1 MATNHSCSPSPTRA
15 ALSNAPAR
23 LRDRAVAVAFV
34 LALAMPG
41 IGLAIGVRPPLIENR
56 AAAAIPPVT
65 FRALADPHFFA
76 AVDKAIDDAFPLRAA
91 AVQAR
96 AAIDYGLLHGSPNSQ
111 VIVGQGAWLFLTGE
125 IRPKCLWHSDE
136 ILTVWDSF
144 AAALARNGI
153 DARFAIVPDK
163 HVIYPEMLP
172 SEIRPSDP
180 CSTAERP
187 AMAAGMAQ
195 RPTTVDL
202 WTPLLGAPRTDVLRY
217 FQRDSHWTPT
227 GAMPAIRA
235 VVESLEPGLWDSAPP
250 VQGGEKSFVDDLSL
264 MVGLPS
270 SERAAT
276 VERPG
281 VSLTRTTVP
290 TSLDARGQR
299 PVLQLTTHGT
309 DSVIPG
315 RTLILYDSFF
325 GKVQDDVASWFAETV
340 WLHIDDLSLR
350 SEVVRDLPS
359 FDRVVLART
368 ERLAY
373 LTDYSKMLAPLIAP

>member
-1 MATNHSCSPSPTRA
+1 MATDDSSAPSPAEPAVRDA
-15 ALSNAPAR
+15 RAR
-23 LRDRAVAVAFV
+23 LRDLAVTVAFV
-34 LALAMPG
+34 LALAVPG
-41 IGLAIGVRPPLIENR
+41 VGLAIGVRPPLIANR
-56 AAAAIPPVT
+56 AAATIPPVT
-65 FRALADPHFFA
+65 FRALADPGFFA

-111 VIVGQGAWLFLTGE
+111 VIVGQGAWLFLAGE
-125 IRPKCLWHSDE
+125 ITPKCLWHSDE
-136 ILTVWDSF
+136 ILAVWDSF

-172 SEIRPSDP
+172 SEIRPNDP
-180 CSTAERP
+180 CSAAERP
-187 AMAAGMAQ
+187 AMAVGMAQ

-202 WTPLLGAPRTDVLRY
+202 WAPVLGAPRTDNPRY
-217 FQRDSHWTPT
+217 FQRDTHWTET
-227 GAMPAIRA
+227 GAMPAIKA
-235 VVESLEPGLWDSAPP
+235 VVESLKPGLWDSAPP

-281 VSLTRTTVP
+281 VSLTRTTLP

-299 PVLQLTTHGT
+299 PVLEFTTLGT
-309 DSVIPG
+309 DIVIPG

-325 GKVQDDVASWFAETV
+325 GKVQDDVASWFADSV

-350 SEVVRDLPS
+350 SEVVDDLPS
-359 FDRVVLART
+359 FDRVVLARA

-373 LTDYSKMLAPLIAP
+373 LTDYAKMLAPLIAP